1 MELRSIIGIKCSW
14 DSCFRD
20 YTGNPEGTPGA
31 RGRTRKCSGKTW
43 GIEKQVD
50 MNQVTPEEWIKD
62 TGVTVQSQTFWGLLG
77 TIWVCL
83 RTMKRG
89 YLENDQVEPGV

>member
-1 MELRSIIGIKCSW
+1 MELLSIIGIKCSW
-14 DSCFRD
+14 DSCFGD
-20 YTGNPEGTPGA
+20 YSGNPEGIPGA

-62 TGVTVQSQTFWGLLG
+62 TGETVQSNFLG
-77 TIWVCL
+77 IALSPT
-83 RTMKRG
+83 G
-89 YLENDQVEPGV
+89 YNLGIFKDYEKGVS

>member
-1 MELRSIIGIKCSW
+1 MELLFIIGIKCSW
-14 DSCFRD
+14 DSCFGD
-20 YTGNPEGTPGA
+20 YSGNPEGTPGA

-62 TGVTVQSQTFWGLLG
+62 TGETVQSQTFWGL
-77 TIWVCL
+77 
-83 RTMKRG
+83 R
-89 YLENDQVEPGV
+89 

>member
-1 MELRSIIGIKCSW
+1 MKLLSTIFEKCVW
-14 DSCFRD
+14 YSCFGD
-20 YTGNPEGTPGA
+20 YSEDPEGTPGA

-62 TGVTVQSQTFWGLLG
+62 TGETVQSHTFWGFG
-77 TIWVCL
+77 
-83 RTMKRG
+83 
-89 YLENDQVEPGV
+89 

>member
-1 MELRSIIGIKCSW
+1 MKLLSTIFEKCVCY
-14 DSCFRD
+14 SCFGD
-20 YTGNPEGTPGA
+20 YSEDPEGTPGA

-62 TGVTVQSQTFWGLLG
+62 TGETVQNQTFWGL
-77 TIWVCL
+77 
-83 RTMKRG
+83 R
-89 YLENDQVEPGV
+89 